1 MNYCPFA
8 LPTVGKRVQNPIL
21 FDNKFTSLSSYK
33 PNLPNSFISRRS
45 HLFTFSSFHLFTLS
59 PFHPFTFSP
68 FHPFTLSTFHP
79 FTLSPFHPFTFS
91 PFHPFTFSPF
101 HPFNFSP
108 FHPFNFSPFHP
119 FNFSP
124 FQLFTLSPFHLF
136 TFISLFTLPNG
147 VCITNFPLPFP
158 LIVRRFYLH
167 LSVFVYFKQA
177 FCPYIKIIAYFCR
190 CCAMRNKTKRDA
202 ESKDY

>member
-8 LPTVGKRVQNPIL
+8 LPTVGKRVPNPIL
-21 FDNKFTSLSSYK
+21 FDNKFTWLSSYK

-45 HLFTFSSFHLFTLS
+45 HLFTLSFFHLFTLSPFHLFTFSPFHLFTLSPFHPFTPSPFHLFTLSPFHLFTLS
-59 PFHPFTFSP
+59 PFHPFTF
-68 FHPFTLSTFHP
+68 
-79 FTLSPFHPFTFS
+79 
-91 PFHPFTFSPF
+91 
-101 HPFNFSP
+101 
-108 FHPFNFSPFHP
+108 
-119 FNFSP
+119 
-124 FQLFTLSPFHLF
+124 
-136 TFISLFTLPNG
+136 ISLFTLPNG
-147 VCITNFPLPFP
+147 VSITNFPLPFP

-190 CCAMRNKTKRDA
+190 CCAMRNKTRRDA

>member
-59 PFHPFTFSP
+59 PFHPFTLSP
-68 FHPFTLSTFHP
+68 FQL
-79 FTLSPFHPFTFS
+79 FTLSPFHPFT
-91 PFHPFTFSPF
+91 
-101 HPFNFSP
+101 
-108 FHPFNFSPFHP
+108 FSPFHP

-177 FCPYIKIIAYFCR
+177 FWPYIKIIAYFCR
-190 CCAMRNKTKRDA
+190 CCAMRNKTK
-202 ESKDY
+202 